1 MTLKVLVPLDVIDA
15 HHPALQS
22 ARQFLP
28 QAELHVL
35 HVLASPAFVR
45 PIGP

>member
-35 HVLASPAFVR
+35 ASPAFVR
-45 PIGP
+45 PYGP